1 MFNRDFLKKLT
12 ILFVED
18 EEIARKQLEKVLNRL
33 FKEVIVATNGL
44 EGFQKYQEDRLGD
57 GKIDLILSDIN
68 MPQMSGI
75 EMLEKIREHDDNM
88 PIIFTTAR
96 SETEFLLKA
105 ISLNTSYYALKPV
118 DIEDVVEKIEK
129 VCEKKYYQNLVVQKS
144 AELKEYLKVINSVA
158 TIFKLDTDLN
168 IIFANS
174 LFTEQMKYT
183 KDELHKRKL
192 IDIVSKDT
200 DKNLISKLW
209 QDIDNGKTWKGDLKY
224 ETSKEGFIYIKST
237 IFKIQNENSEE
248 YIVIGFVSTD
258 EVNEKREFH
267 KKVMTS
273 IKNKNMEVAKSQKD
287 RQNYERMLSNM
298 QNELNK
304 HRQRTADFN
313 SQIKYYENEMLNIDE
328 RIQKNLKAKNNEI
341 EDLKLLSDKL
351 RAQSSKHYEN
361 YKKVSEDLAN
371 AMNQIDELSENI
383 RRKDKRVI
391 DLVELVQLR
400 ESQLRKYDDS
410 FDQL

>member
-1 MFNRDFLKKLT
+1 
-12 ILFVED
+12 
-18 EEIARKQLEKVLNRL
+18 
-33 FKEVIVATNGL
+33 
-44 EGFQKYQEDRLGD
+44 
-57 GKIDLILSDIN
+57 
-68 MPQMSGI
+68 
-75 EMLEKIREHDDNM
+75 
-88 PIIFTTAR
+88 
-96 SETEFLLKA
+96 
-105 ISLNTSYYALKPV
+105 
-118 DIEDVVEKIEK
+118 
-129 VCEKKYYQNLVVQKS
+129 
-144 AELKEYLKVINSVA
+144 
-158 TIFKLDTDLN
+158 
-168 IIFANS
+168 
-174 LFTEQMKYT
+174 
-183 KDELHKRKL
+183 
-192 IDIVSKDT
+192 
-200 DKNLISKLW
+200 
-209 QDIDNGKTWKGDLKY
+209 
-224 ETSKEGFIYIKST
+224 
-237 IFKIQNENSEE
+237 
-248 YIVIGFVSTD
+248 
-258 EVNEKREFH
+258 
-267 KKVMTS
+267 MTS

-287 RQNYERMLSNM
+287 KQNYERMISNM

-361 YKKVSEDLAN
+361 YKKVSEDLAD

>member
-1 MFNRDFLKKLT
+1 M
-12 ILFVED
+12 
-18 EEIARKQLEKVLNRL
+18 
-33 FKEVIVATNGL
+33 
-44 EGFQKYQEDRLGD
+44 
-57 GKIDLILSDIN
+57 
-68 MPQMSGI
+68 
-75 EMLEKIREHDDNM
+75 
-88 PIIFTTAR
+88 
-96 SETEFLLKA
+96 
-105 ISLNTSYYALKPV
+105 
-118 DIEDVVEKIEK
+118 VEKIEK

-183 KDELHKRKL
+183 KDELHKKKL

-287 RQNYERMLSNM
+287 KQNYERMISNM

-328 RIQKNLKAKNNEI
+328 RIQKNLKVRNP
-341 EDLKLLSDKL
+341 
-351 RAQSSKHYEN
+351 
-361 YKKVSEDLAN
+361 
-371 AMNQIDELSENI
+371 
-383 RRKDKRVI
+383 
-391 DLVELVQLR
+391 
-400 ESQLRKYDDS
+400 
-410 FDQL
+410 